1 MSPFLHLSVRSDT
14 KLVFSKPNTH
24 SLLYLSL
31 EISQTSLRP
40 LHLPF
45 ALPLLYLSLR
55 IPDDKVEVGN
65 IKSNSKL
72 RLVLP
77 EGSTSI
83 SWGP

>member
-1 MSPFLHLSVRSDT
+1 MENPAL
-14 KLVFSKPNTH
+14 SKPVLDPV
-24 SLLYLSL
+24 SLPRPHVDLVVART
-31 EISQTSLRP
+31 EVRP